1 MSNFDQI
8 VTQSFAT
15 NHVKF
20 QIKTGWKRIMEKG
33 IMSGFAAV
41 GLAAAII
48 VPLSYGAQGQETRS
62 ERAASSINQSTDRAD
77 ARVAILKADLH
88 LSTDQTQ
95 HWAGLES
102 ALHDIAAKRAKS
114 WAASRDLQTGR
125 ASGNA
130 PVAPDTSLTEDE
142 KEQGTRSER
151 DARKVRLD
159 DIDEM
164 RREADAYTVQAAELR
179 QIADAAQPL
188 YDTLDD
194 RQRHRLVQ
202 FVREDLRANVMDDRR
217 DRRH

>member
-1 MSNFDQI
+1 
-8 VTQSFAT
+8 
-15 NHVKF
+15 
-20 QIKTGWKRIMEKG
+20 MEKG
-33 IMSGFAAV
+33 IVSGFAAV

-62 ERAASSINQSTDRAD
+62 ERAASTINQSTDRAD
-77 ARVAILKADLH
+77 ARIAILKADLH
-88 LSTDQTQ
+88 LSSDQTQ

-102 ALHDIAAKRAKS
+102 ALHDIVAKRAKS

-125 ASGNA
+125 DSSNS
-130 PVAPDTSLTEDE
+130 PVAPDSSITEDE

-151 DARKVRLD
+151 DARKARLD

-194 RQRHRLVQ
+194 HQRRRLVQ
-202 FVREDLRANVMDDRR
+202 FVREDLRANLLDDRH
-217 DRRH
+217 DRGH

>member
-1 MSNFDQI
+1 M
-8 VTQSFAT
+8 
-15 NHVKF
+15 
-20 QIKTGWKRIMEKG
+20 GKG
-33 IMSGFAAV
+33 IVSGFAAV
-41 GLAAAII
+41 GLAAAIV
-48 VPLSYGAQGQETRS
+48 VPLPYGAQGQETRS
-62 ERAASSINQSTDRAD
+62 ERAASTINQSTDRAD
-77 ARVAILKADLH
+77 ARIAILKADLH

-102 ALHDIAAKRAKS
+102 ALHDIVAKRAKS

-125 ASGNA
+125 DS
-130 PVAPDTSLTEDE
+130 PVAPDSSITEDE

-151 DARKVRLD
+151 DARKARLD

-194 RQRHRLVQ
+194 HQRRRLVQ
-202 FVREDLRANVMDDRR
+202 FVREDLRANLMDDRH

>member
-20 QIKTGWKRIMEKG
+20 QIKNGMGENHGKG
-33 IMSGFAAV
+33 YRVRFCGGGFGSGDDSSFV
-41 GLAAAII
+41 LWT
-48 VPLSYGAQGQETRS
+48 QGQEW
-62 ERAASSINQSTDRAD
+62 AASTINQSTDRAD
-77 ARVAILKADLH
+77 ARIAILKADLH

-102 ALHDIAAKRAKS
+102 ALHDIVAKRAKS

-125 ASGNA
+125 ASNNS
-130 PVAPDTSLTEDE
+130 PVAPDSSITEEE

-151 DARKVRLD
+151 DARKARLD

-194 RQRHRLVQ
+194 HQRRRLVQ
-202 FVREDLRANVMDDRR
+202 FVREDLRANLMDDRH
-217 DRRH
+217 DRGH

>member
-1 MSNFDQI
+1 VYWRRN
-8 VTQSFAT
+8 
-15 NHVKF
+15 
-20 QIKTGWKRIMEKG
+20 
-33 IMSGFAAV
+33 
-41 GLAAAII
+41 
-48 VPLSYGAQGQETRS
+48 VPITFPLPKELTRGVHHFEGGS
-62 ERAASSINQSTDRAD
+62 DRAD
-77 ARVAILKADLH
+77 ARIAILKSDLH

-102 ALHDIAAKRAKS
+102 ALHDIVAKRAKS
-114 WAASRDLQTGR
+114 WAASRGLQTGQG
-125 ASGNA
+125 S
-130 PVAPDTSLTEDE
+130 SITEDE

-194 RQRHRLVQ
+194 HQRRRLVQ
-202 FVREDLRANVMDDRR
+202 FVREDLRANLMDDRH

>member
-1 MSNFDQI
+1 
-8 VTQSFAT
+8 
-15 NHVKF
+15 
-20 QIKTGWKRIMEKG
+20 MEKG
-33 IMSGFAAV
+33 IVSGFAAV
-41 GLAAAII
+41 GLTAAII
-48 VPLSYGAQGQETRS
+48 VPLSYGAQGRETRS
-62 ERAASSINQSTDRAD
+62 ERAASTINQSTDRAD
-77 ARVAILKADLH
+77 ARIAILKADLH
-88 LSTDQTQ
+88 LSSDQTQ

-102 ALHDIAAKRAKS
+102 ALHDIVVKRAKS

-125 ASGNA
+125 ASSNT
-130 PVAPDTSLTEDE
+130 PVAPDSSITEDE
-142 KEQGTRSER
+142 TTRSER

-194 RQRHRLVQ
+194 HQRRRLVQ
-202 FVREDLRANVMDDRR
+202 FVREDLRANLMDDRH